1 MPKIKT
7 VPEIVQSHANKLD
20 TIALE
25 TNSSSAEISYT
36 DIGEIQTGAKVN
48 NNSSTYA
55 KSVQEDIQS
64 YAKNISALSNKI
76 VSDDKA
82 SAQTFGH

>member
-7 VPEIVQSHANKLD
+7 VPEIVQSHTNKLD